1 MLTMSND
8 IHNAST
14 RNAKHTLILP
24 KVRTSMA
31 KTAFK
36 FSAARSANK
45 LPKDIKEVQSIST
58 FQHTFYDHIVCNYY
72 S

>member
-1 MLTMSND
+1 
-8 IHNAST
+8 
-14 RNAKHTLILP
+14 
-24 KVRTSMA
+24 MA

-36 FSAARSANK
+36 FSAARSAKK